1 MRHTHRSIRRRT
13 ARGSNVPEAPGA
25 AAGRMAGSAAR
36 QGEERPRGRPRLAVV
51 VGNTIAGDS
60 RVQKT
65 AIAAARAGWDVTL
78 VGRSPSRRREESV
91 LGPVRVI
98 KVPVSAHLRAVVAAE
113 RRRPGVRSRL
123 TQFGLPDDAAWVRA
137 RAAHAAWVREQTA
150 RVGWLGGPARERPAP
165 REPRAAAL
173 ARQLAREALRG
184 WVRARR
190 YAHRGRGRAY
200 RWERR
205 QVAGATRPT
214 GDWRIDWPELLD
226 IDLAFGPV
234 VEELEPDVI
243 HANDHLMIAVG
254 ARSAARLRARGVP
267 TRWLYDAHEY
277 VRGVEWPDA
286 VRASAFPGVEEEFIG
301 RADAVVT
308 VSEEL
313 AGILREAYTLPAEPL
328 VVANAPVRETVSATA
343 GECVR
348 VRDVCGLSPDVP
360 LLVYAGWIGPER
372 GLDTAVE
379 GLAELPHA
387 HLALVAG
394 KENATLQGLLA
405 RAEELGVRQRVHVVP
420 YVPQEQ
426 VPDYL
431 SSADLGLVC
440 FRHVPNCEI
449 SLPTKA
455 AEYLHAGL
463 PMVTSGVR
471 TLRNFVERTGVGEV
485 FVTEDVRSFV
495 AAVQRGLAKRSTLAA
510 RITEPLLRELS
521 WEQQSAG
528 LLDLYEQLAGPAAA
542 ARLAPRGVPWSAA
555 EQPGLGHP
563 VRAAAPEQAESG
575 AAPSAWRSLGGTPV
589 RLGLGCANSAGQ
601 LAGFARALCERRQD
615 LSAEVV
621 MHTHD
626 ESVIYPADI
635 YAIGERTGD
644 LGFQLERARR
654 VLGSYTHYL
663 ADSFTPA
670 LGRLNGGH
678 IQDDLPSL
686 SAAGIKVALLAHGS
700 DVRDPQ
706 RHMSRY
712 EHSLFHAAD
721 EAVLKALTR
730 KSARNRRAAAQS
742 GLPQFVT
749 TPDLL
754 EELPGARWAP
764 LVVDTGSWASERPA
778 MERSRPVVVH
788 APSKRWT
795 KGTEKVVPVL
805 EEMDRRGLIEFR
817 MLTGAPWSEVRELVK
832 GADVVVDQ
840 FAVGTYGTFA
850 CEGMAA
856 GRPVIAF
863 LDERLHRSV
872 GIRPPIVNATPA
884 TLRGALE
891 SLLEDRDF
899 ARRTAQ
905 ESAEY
910 VRTYHDGSYTADVL
924 DGFLR

>member
-1 MRHTHRSIRRRT
+1 MDR
-13 ARGSNVPEAPGA
+13 
-25 AAGRMAGSAAR
+25 
-36 QGEERPRGRPRLAVV
+36 
-51 VGNTIAGDS
+51 
-60 RVQKT
+60 
-65 AIAAARAGWDVTL
+65 
-78 VGRSPSRRREESV
+78 
-91 LGPVRVI
+91 
-98 KVPVSAHLRAVVAAE
+98 
-113 RRRPGVRSRL
+113 
-123 TQFGLPDDAAWVRA
+123 
-137 RAAHAAWVREQTA
+137 
-150 RVGWLGGPARERPAP
+150 
-165 REPRAAAL
+165 
-173 ARQLAREALRG
+173 
-184 WVRARR
+184 
-190 YAHRGRGRAY
+190 
-200 RWERR
+200 
-205 QVAGATRPT
+205 
-214 GDWRIDWPELLD
+214 
-226 IDLAFGPV
+226 
-234 VEELEPDVI
+234 
-243 HANDHLMIAVG
+243 
-254 ARSAARLRARGVP
+254 
-267 TRWLYDAHEY
+267 
-277 VRGVEWPDA
+277 
-286 VRASAFPGVEEEFIG
+286 
-301 RADAVVT
+301 
-308 VSEEL
+308 
-313 AGILREAYTLPAEPL
+313 
-328 VVANAPVRETVSATA
+328 
-343 GECVR
+343 
-348 VRDVCGLSPDVP
+348 
-360 LLVYAGWIGPER
+360 IGPER

-528 LLDLYEQLAGPAAA
+528 LLDLYEQLAGPAAT

-555 EQPGLGHP
+555 EQPGPGGP
-563 VRAAAPEQAESG
+563 GRAASLAPAESG
-575 AAPSAWRSLGGTPV
+575 ARPRRVAV
-589 RLGLGCANSAGQ
+589 AGQ
-601 LAGFARALCERRQD
+601 HPGAARPGLRQLGRTARRIRAGAVRAPPGPVGRGRDAHPRPERHLPGRHLRD
-615 LSAEVV
+615 RRA
-621 MHTHD
+621 
-626 ESVIYPADI
+626 
-635 YAIGERTGD
+635 RTGD
-644 LGFQLERARR
+644 LGFQLERAHR

-721 EAVLKALTR
+721 EAVLTALTR

-764 LVVDTGSWASERPA
+764 LVVDTASWASERPA

-805 EEMDRRGLIEFR
+805 EEMDRR
-817 MLTGAPWSEVRELVK
+817 V
-832 GADVVVDQ
+832 
-840 FAVGTYGTFA
+840 
-850 CEGMAA
+850 
-856 GRPVIAF
+856 
-863 LDERLHRSV
+863 
-872 GIRPPIVNATPA
+872 
-884 TLRGALE
+884 
-891 SLLEDRDF
+891 
-899 ARRTAQ
+899 
-905 ESAEY
+905 
-910 VRTYHDGSYTADVL
+910 
-924 DGFLR
+924 